1 MNEKKGGKTTQ
12 PGEARDGT
20 RRGIVKGVALGVGGL
35 TLTHWSKPVVQNVV
49 LPAHA
54 QTSPGASRIAQAGSG
69 SNTLSFG

>member
-1 MNEKKGGKTTQ
+1 MTDSKNNKPDRDAPQ
-12 PGEARDGT
+12 APG

-54 QTSPGASRIAQAGSG
+54 QTSPGGSINQAGSG
-69 SNTLSFG
+69 SQIFTFV

>member
-1 MNEKKGGKTTQ
+1 MSEKKDGKPAQT
-12 PGEARDGT
+12 GRAWDES

-54 QTSPGASRIAQAGSG
+54 QTSPGGRINQAGSG
-69 SNTLSFG
+69 GNTLEF